1 MSDLAFFLSLETRV
15 WDALTTGDMASDQAL
30 LAPDF
35 LGVYSTGFSDRA
47 EHVGQLANGPSVANY
62 VISQARLLKLG
73 AGQVLLAYRADF
85 TRVGSSTSE
94 AMYVSS
100 IWEERK
106 GLWQNTFSQDSNA
119 SDPAPV

>member
-1 MSDLAFFLSLETRV
+1 MRDLAFFLSLETRV
-15 WDALTTGDMASDQAL
+15 WDALTIGDMASDQAL

-100 IWEERK
+100 IWEERD